1 MRNND
6 ERTGAVQQTDS
17 PAPAQ
22 TQKGLSNN
30 LSFVAPTE
38 FVEIPSRGK
47 FYPQGHPLHGKQT
60 VEIKHMTAKEEDILT
75 SQTLLKKGVALDRF
89 LQSVMLDKSIDIS
102 TLLVGDKNALIVA
115 ARCTGYGDE
124 YETTLTCPSCM
135 HQSKETLDLAECRE
149 MVHGY
154 NENDAEEP
162 LPNVTGPSNTGTYMI
177 TLPNTKAV
185 FEVKLM
191 DGRDEKVFTK
201 RMETRK
207 KKKQGEALM
216 TDQFKTFTVSIN
228 GVDIPRQMYA
238 FIDNLPVKDSR
249 FLRTAYNALTPAV
262 NLKHDF
268 SCSECDYEQE
278 VEVPITAQFFWPDA

>member
-6 ERTGAVQQTDS
+6 ERTGAVQQPDS

-22 TQKGLSNN
+22 AQKGLN
-30 LSFVAPTE
+30 LNFVAPTE

-47 FYPQGHPLHGKQT
+47 FYPQGHPLHNKHT
-60 VEIKHMTAKEEDILT
+60 VEIKHMTAREEDILT
-75 SQTLLKKGVALDRF
+75 SQTLLKQGVALDRF
-89 LQSVMLDKSIDIS
+89 LQSVLLDKAIDIN

-115 ARCTGYGDE
+115 ARCTGYGDD

-135 HQSKETLDLAECRE
+135 AQVKETLDLSECRE

-154 NENDAEEP
+154 NEQDAEEP
-162 LPNVTGPSNTGTYMI
+162 LPNVVGPSAAGTYMI
-177 TLPNTKAV
+177 TLPTTNAV

-191 DGRDEKVFTK
+191 NGRDEKAFAK

-228 GVDIPRQMYA
+228 GVDIPRQMYS

-268 SCSECDYEQE
+268 ACTECAYEQE

>member
-6 ERTGAVQQTDS
+6 ERTGAVQQPDS

-22 TQKGLSNN
+22 AQKGLN

-60 VEIKHMTAKEEDILT
+60 IEIKHMTAKEEDILT
-75 SQTLLKKGVALDRF
+75 SQTLLKQGVALDRF
-89 LQSVMLDKSIDIS
+89 LQSVLLDKSIDIS

-124 YETTLTCPSCM
+124 YQTTLTCPSCM
-135 HQSKETLDLAECRE
+135 TQAKETLDLAECKQ
-149 MVHGY
+149 MSHGY
-154 NENDAEEP
+154 NQTDSEEE
-162 LPNVTGPSNTGTYMI
+162 LPNVTGPTASGTYMI
-177 TLPNTKAV
+177 TLPTTNAV

-191 DGRDEKVFTK
+191 DGRDERAFTK

-249 FLRTAYNALTPAV
+249 FLRTAYNALTPTV
-262 NLKHDF
+262 NLRHDF
-268 SCSECDYEQE
+268 SCNECGYEQE

>member
-6 ERTGAVQQTDS
+6 ERTGAVQQPDS

-22 TQKGLSNN
+22 AQKGLN

-60 VEIKHMTAKEEDILT
+60 IEIKHMTAKEEDILT
-75 SQTLLKKGVALDRF
+75 SQTLLKQGVALDRF
-89 LQSVMLDKSIDIS
+89 LQSVLLDKSIDIS

-124 YETTLTCPSCM
+124 YQTTLTCPSCM
-135 HQSKETLDLAECRE
+135 TQAKETLDLAECKQ
-149 MVHGY
+149 MSHGY
-154 NENDAEEP
+154 NQTDSEEE
-162 LPNVTGPSNTGTYMI
+162 LPNVTGPTASGTYMI
-177 TLPNTKAV
+177 TLPTTNAV

-191 DGRDEKVFTK
+191 DGRDERAFTK

-249 FLRTAYNALTPAV
+249 FLRTAYNALTPTV
-262 NLKHDF
+262 NLRHDF
-268 SCSECDYEQE
+268 ACNECGYEQE

>member
-102 TLLVGDKNALIVA
+102 TLLVGDKNALIVKMNTFPCA
-115 ARCTGYGDE
+115 PGTPDS
-124 YETTLTCPSCM
+124 SCIGGNVM
-135 HQSKETLDLAECRE
+135 EEQV
-149 MVHGY
+149 MV
-154 NENDAEEP
+154 N
-162 LPNVTGPSNTGTYMI
+162 
-177 TLPNTKAV
+177 
-185 FEVKLM
+185 
-191 DGRDEKVFTK
+191 
-201 RMETRK
+201 
-207 KKKQGEALM
+207 
-216 TDQFKTFTVSIN
+216 
-228 GVDIPRQMYA
+228 DIPLNSY
-238 FIDNLPVKDSR
+238 L
-249 FLRTAYNALTPAV
+249 NA
-262 NLKHDF
+262 
-268 SCSECDYEQE
+268 CSS
-278 VEVPITAQFFWPDA
+278 TK

>member
-6 ERTGAVQQTDS
+6 ERTGAVQQPDS

-22 TQKGLSNN
+22 AQKGLN
-30 LSFVAPTE
+30 LNFVAPTE

-60 VEIKHMTAKEEDILT
+60 VEIKHMTAREEDILT
-75 SQTLLKKGVALDRF
+75 SQTLLKQGVALDRF
-89 LQSVMLDKSIDIS
+89 LRSVLMDKNIDIS
-102 TLLVGDKNALIVA
+102 SLLVGDKNALIVA
-115 ARCTGYGDE
+115 ARCTGYGEE
-124 YETTLTCPSCM
+124 YTTGITCPACM
-135 HQSKETLDLAECRE
+135 TQTQETINLNECRE
-149 MVHGY
+149 YVHGY
-154 NENDAEEP
+154 DQNDAEEA
-162 LPNVTGPSNTGTYMI
+162 LPGVEGPTAAGTYMI
-177 TLPNTKAV
+177 TVPMTKAI

-191 DGRDEKVFTK
+191 DGRDEKAFTK

-207 KKKQGEALM
+207 KKKQGEALL

-228 GVDIPRQMYA
+228 GIDIPRQMFA

-249 FLRTAYNALTPAV
+249 FLRTAYNALTPSV
-262 NLKHDF
+262 NLRHDF
-268 SCSECDYEQE
+268 ECPECTYEQE